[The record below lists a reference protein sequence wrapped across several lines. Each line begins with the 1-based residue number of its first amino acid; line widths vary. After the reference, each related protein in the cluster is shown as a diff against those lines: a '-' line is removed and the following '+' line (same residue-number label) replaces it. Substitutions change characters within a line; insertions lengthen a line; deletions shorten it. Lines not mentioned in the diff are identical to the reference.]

1 MARRK
6 KTPTIRAMVASSRH
20 RAWLDRGKAF
30 IASTEKVTFGAGGGA
45 DFMYLK
51 APAGARLFMKRIV
64 FAFNAGNGT
73 LYVTANPTGTIT
85 GTSIT
90 PRNRKVGDAGTSNAI
105 VYKSVGGVA
114 TKGNYLH
121 AIPFA
126 ISGGAVIDLEME
138 EEFILDA
145 NQAILISFD
154 ADATAKDMACS
165 LEWAEE

>member
-1 MARRK
+1 
-6 KTPTIRAMVASSRH
+6 
-20 RAWLDRGKAF
+20 
-30 IASTEKVTFGAGGGA
+30 
-45 DFMYLK
+45 MYLK